1 MEIPKS
7 FVNET
12 IKQLITKPP
21 TSRTQHDNDYLYYHF
36 LHFPFFAN
44 ILQSNNNNNNNLGD
58 LMYRSIINCMIFK
71 TYQPGMPI
79 YKPND
84 AITNMYIIIDGS
96 VNIYK
101 KPSKKHKHKQH
112 IPKPNTNTRS
122 LSYNSFKLGMKQLL
136 SYTIYK
142 ELDVVLQ
149 TGTAFGHEHF
159 ANGTKHVN
167 LVEANTHC
175 ILAEIS
181 RYDYMIIFKKTS
193 FLERLT
199 AFNFLSNINAFKHT
213 NNPRIIDLLYSKM
226 HLIKYKNKDYI
237 IKQHEPFIKLFI
249 VKRGRF
255 KIIKTHHI
263 TFKSTLN
270 DNYLN
275 NVTERGNDRFTLDRA
290 FELKSEYVD
299 KWRMELMIYEK
310 GEIIG
315 DIEYLYNQQQ
325 YMFSIQC
332 DEDGSEIFELNVNE
346 FNTIVNDKFK
356 KVFKD
361 NISYKLHQMKRCITN
376 IKANPLQQKQHQN
389 KYNNVVI
396 KNLRRL
402 QEHKSLHDISR
413 KQKYKHID
421 TTSNIYEHVYSGNN
435 SNKYKKLK
443 YRAKSAYNCKTMN
456 KIAYKPFRLVNE
468 PIDKT
473 VNKQEVTTIQTNY
486 INEESLSKRKYKSNN
501 KCKQSCS
508 SSKRMFIPILQ
519 YTPNLTD
526 SNNNK
531 SATTLRIQTLFAD
544 HKKKKLSLK
553 HINEYKT
560 TITATNNINNEIP
573 TTHKTIASTRILNEH
588 NNKSNYSNCLEVNK
602 YFFINNNTSIL
613 KKKNELTEMFNININ
628 MNTYN
633 NNNNLL

>member
-36 LHFPFFAN
+36 IHFPFFTG
-44 ILQSNNNNNNNLGD
+44 ILQSNNNNLGD
-58 LMYRSIINCMIFK
+58 LMYRSIINCMSFK
-71 TYQPGMPI
+71 TYQPGTSI

-84 AITNMYIIIDGS
+84 AITSMYIIIDGS
-96 VNIYK
+96 VNVYK
-101 KPSKKHKHKQH
+101 KPSKKHKQH
-112 IPKPNTNTRS
+112 IPKPNTRS

-149 TGTAFGHEHF
+149 MGTAFGHEHF
-159 ANGTKHVN
+159 SNGTKRVN
-167 LVEANTHC
+167 LVEAKTHC

-181 RYDYMIIFKKTS
+181 RYDYMIIFKKTA

-213 NNPRIIDLLYSKM
+213 DNPRIIELLYSKM

-237 IKQHEPFIKLFI
+237 IKQHQPFIKLFI

-255 KIIKTHHI
+255 KVIKTHHI

-275 NVTERGNDRFTLDRA
+275 NVTERGNERFTLDRA

-315 DIEYLYNQQQ
+315 DIEYLFNQQQ

-332 DEDGSEIFELNVNE
+332 DEDNSEIFELNVNE
-346 FNTIVNDKFK
+346 FNTIVNDKFI

-361 NISYKLHQMKRCITN
+361 NISYKLHQMKQCIVN

-396 KNLRRL
+396 NNLRRL
-402 QEHKSLHDISR
+402 QEHKSLHNISHKPKH
-413 KQKYKHID
+413 KQD
-421 TTSNIYEHVYSGNN
+421 NNNTTTTTNIYEVVYSNS

-456 KIAYKPFRLVNE
+456 KISYKPFRLVNE

-473 VNKQEVTTIQTNY
+473 VNNNKQEETTIQTNY
-486 INEESLSKRKYKSNN
+486 INEESLSKRKYKNN
-501 KCKQSCS
+501 NNGKRSCS

-519 YTPNLTD
+519 YTPNFTD
-526 SNNNK
+526 SNNNNNK
-531 SATTLRIQTLFAD
+531 SATSLRIQTLFTN

-560 TITATNNINNEIP
+560 TINNNNEVP

-613 KKKNELTEMFNININ
+613 KKKNELTEMFN
-628 MNTYN
+628 MNTNNN